1 MSVYRNS
8 SETENSGLNLQSDK
22 RREKAKKQREKERRD
37 IPAESPK
44 VKRGSN
50 CIIFQTKRTNR
61 EREREKSRRR
71 PRGGR
76 AQSSQLRSSLTF
88 HRN

>member
-8 SETENSGLNLQSDK
+8 SETENSRFNLQTDRQTERK
-22 RREKAKKQREKERRD
+22 GERQREKERRN

-44 VKRGSN
+44 VKHGSN

-61 EREREKSRRR
+61 EREVVAVREA
-71 PRGGR
+71 G
-76 AQSSQLRSSLTF
+76 ARSSP
-88 HRN
+88 NYVQV